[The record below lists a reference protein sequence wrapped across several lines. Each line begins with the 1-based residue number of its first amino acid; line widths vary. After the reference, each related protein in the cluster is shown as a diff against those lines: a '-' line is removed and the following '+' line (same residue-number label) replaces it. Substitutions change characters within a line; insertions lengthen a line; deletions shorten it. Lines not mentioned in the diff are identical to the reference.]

1 MSSAITRSVD
11 SLILLLFCFVVSSS
25 YCKMKWPSE
34 LEHNQS
40 YWVLGTNWMLSQSA
54 LVRQPSPLPFALVCL
69 PFFFLLSSVRS
80 LRVSFLSVF
89 ITGDKNMSGFLAAC
103 VTHWKQRIHPK
114 GNFTRRV
121 NRVLTVIRC
130 ASIVVHIL
138 TQLEMMNNFTHFS
151 HSLDCDKHT
160 YWKRFQLRH
169 LNGFGNAY
177 VHCFCVIQPTQTFW
191 DMMEFKS
198 DWNNWDNFQGN
209 WVKFFTLWSFLLKYN
224 CI

>member
-1 MSSAITRSVD
+1 
-11 SLILLLFCFVVSSS
+11 
-25 YCKMKWPSE
+25 MKWPSE

-54 LVRQPSPLPFALVCL
+54 LVRQPSPLPLRSFIRR
-69 PFFFLLSSVRS
+69 FFFIFCSFSSC
-80 LRVSFLSVF
+80 LVSF
-89 ITGDKNMSGFLAAC
+89 ITGDRSMSGFLAAC

-114 GNFTRRV
+114 ENFTRRI

-151 HSLDCDKHT
+151 LSPDCDKHT

-169 LNGFGNAY
+169 LNGFGNASIAY
-177 VHCFCVIQPTQTFW
+177 VHCFCVMQPTQTSW
-191 DMMEFKS
+191 NMMEFKL
-198 DWNNWDNFQGN
+198 DWNDCDNFQGN
-209 WVKFFTLWSFLLKYN
+209 WVKFFTLWSFLLEYYS
-224 CI
+224 I